1 MSTAPTVVSGNASAS
16 SDRGGST
23 SYKSNKSATL
33 AYLTSYET
41 MVRMQDDECERTSE
55 FVKGAMERVRLLGMA
70 ATNAGATNAN
80 RGSNDEAT
88 PEGMLTYLEM
98 RRALLRLG
106 FTWNRSIP
114 SQSSYNSPVKQ
125 YYDDDNVS
133 IASETSKS
141 SRVSGA
147 SGKVL
152 GGKQVRKK
160 RDVVATDNQLIML
173 LSILVEMEERWRVD
187 TMDSNNGDTNQHDT
201 DVCARG
207 LFLPELVQAYKLVIG
222 GMQSLQTLNR
232 DGNNRHNNNTSSS
245 NSNYKST
252 NNSSSTDMEL
262 SERLRER
269 TKSLLKSFGP
279 DHKLSMHQITSTPL
293 FPYTKTKSGKS
304 RDGLSLSPTK
314 QQLFPSP
321 TRVKTKALADAAFAQ
336 PRLCDDSIRKLMHTK
351 DAALAKIVEEH
362 EVEMDI
368 MVNDLE
374 VLKEKE
380 MSSREILV
388 KKRKRTR
395 VVAALGA
402 ILIVGAGG
410 YWERERRAWVN
421 AQIAKGRQEERLKSY
436 KEIERLTIQRDGLKK
451 ELDTAEGTARYQHSR
466 LEELEV
472 ATNRTVEEIASVE
485 QKWWLEQ
492 AEMGRCKS
500 EMKEMEVKIDKLSD
514 SVLELQEEQGW
525 CSNRLQG
532 RDSELNS
539 LRYAKSDYDNNSDRS
554 LSAAGGAAG
563 ARSFEQLPK
572 NDKPVKLEM
581 KYNKSVRNAMILRQ
595 VYSGAGGVAASFALR
610 AIFPQFFAF
619 FTLPAL
625 KEVAPAA
632 KKAVVAAPKKLGV
645 NVKWV
650 DRIHVA
656 TVVLLVLR
664 TAVLF
669 FMP

>member
-1 MSTAPTVVSGNASAS
+1 
-16 SDRGGST
+16 
-23 SYKSNKSATL
+23 
-33 AYLTSYET
+33 
-41 MVRMQDDECERTSE
+41 MVRMQDDECERTGE
-55 FVKGAMERVRLLGMA
+55 FLKGAVERVRLLGR
-70 ATNAGATNAN
+70 AGANNATKK
-80 RGSNDEAT
+80 STEETTT

-106 FTWNRSIP
+106 FTWNRSLP
-114 SQSSYNSPVKQ
+114 QQSSSYNSPAKQ
-125 YYDDDNVS
+125 YYDDDDVS

-147 SGKVL
+147 SGRVL
-152 GGKQVRKK
+152 GGKLRKK

-187 TMDSNNGDTNQHDT
+187 IMDNRDDDSNEHNDTE
-201 DVCARG
+201 VCARG

-222 GMQSLQTLNR
+222 GMQSLQSLNR
-232 DGNNRHNNNTSSS
+232 CERNNIHNSS
-245 NSNYKST
+245 NSNKST
-252 NNSSSTDMEL
+252 ITPTSTDIEL

-269 TKSLLKSFGP
+269 TKSLLRSFGP
-279 DHKLSMHQITSTPL
+279 DHRLSTKHPTLLLS
-293 FPYTKTKSGKS
+293 PYSKSKSGRS
-304 RDGLSLSPTK
+304 RDGLSSSPAIK
-314 QQLFPSP
+314 QQLFSSP
-321 TRVKTKALADAAFAQ
+321 NRVKTKALADAAFAQ

-368 MVNDLE
+368 MANDLE

-380 MSSREILV
+380 MSVREILV

-395 VVAALGA
+395 RMAAMGA
-402 ILIVGAGG
+402 VLIFGAAG
-410 YWERERRAWVN
+410 YWECERRAWVQ
-421 AQIAKGRQEERLKSY
+421 AQIARGREEERLKSAE
-436 KEIERLTIQRDGLKK
+436 EIRRLTDWRDGLQKQL
-451 ELDTAEGTARYQHSR
+451 ETAEGTARYQHSR
-466 LEELEV
+466 LKELEV
-472 ATNRTVEEIASVE
+472 ATNQTLEEIAGVE

-500 EMKEMEVKIDKLSD
+500 EMKEMEVKIEKLSD
-514 SVLELQEEQGW
+514 SVVELQEEQGW

-532 RDSELNS
+532 RDAELNS
-539 LRYAKSDYDNNSDRS
+539 LRYAKSDDENSSDRG
-554 LSAAGGAAG
+554 LNVAGAAVG
-563 ARSFEQLPK
+563 SGSYKQLPK

-595 VYSGAGGVAASFALR
+595 VYSGAGGVAASIALR
-610 AIFPQFFAF
+610 AVFPQAFAF
-619 FTLPAL
+619 LTLPAL
-625 KEVAPAA
+625 KEVATPAA
-632 KKAVVAAPKKLGV
+632 KKAAVVPKKFGV

-650 DRIHVA
+650 DRIHAA